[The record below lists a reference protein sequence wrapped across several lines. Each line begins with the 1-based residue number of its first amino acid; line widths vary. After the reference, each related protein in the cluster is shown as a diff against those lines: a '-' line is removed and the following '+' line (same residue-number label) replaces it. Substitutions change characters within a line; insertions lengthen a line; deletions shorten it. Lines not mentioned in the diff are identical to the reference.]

1 MKKLTLFLV
10 CILIAGIQIVNAQVK
25 SITGTVTSKEDGAS
39 IPGVSVQ
46 VKGTTLGTVTDI
58 DGKYTLGVPADAK
71 AIVFSFVGMKTVESP
86 LTASVIDVIL
96 ESDVF
101 GVDEVMVVAF
111 GTAKKSSF
119 TGSATQIGSEQI
131 ELRPLSN
138 VTGALEGIAA
148 GVQVTPGSGQP
159 GAGADIRIRGFGSI
173 NASSSPL
180 YVVDGVPFSGNISSI
195 NPNDIETMSVLKDAA
210 STALYGSKAANGV
223 VIITTKRGKSGEGSI
238 SLSINEGITSRS
250 IPEYDRVGAM
260 DYYPLM
266 WEAYRNGRAYT
277 SGDAMDVANAKAT
290 AGIYK
295 ELGYNPFN
303 VPNDQI
309 VDGEGKLNPNAQLL
323 YPEDLDWQKSLFGTG
338 RRSDYNLSY
347 QDGTA
352 KGNYFVSLGYLN
364 EDGYTEKSDFE
375 RFSGRANV
383 NFQPKDWF
391 KTGFNLAGSTS
402 TSNQAYQESSTA
414 YVNPFFFSRRM
425 GPIYPVYLHEPG
437 TGEYILDDAGEQIY
451 DLGNMTDLGGETR
464 PSGASSGRHVIAE
477 TRWNDDIDKITS
489 IAAKTYGEFYFLKDF
504 KFTVNASLD
513 KRYYYNISFDN
524 KIVGDGAPAGRGG
537 RTSSIT
543 TSINYNQL
551 LNYFKNI
558 DKHSITA
565 LIGHESYNYEYNYFN
580 GFKQGLIADG
590 NNELINF
597 TTTNDLSSYT
607 DIYKTEGYLAR
618 VDYDYDSKYYLTASY
633 RKDGSSRFARDVRWG
648 DFWSLGGAWRMD
660 QENFI
665 SSISWIDMLKLR
677 GSYGEVGNDAGI
689 SYYAYQALYS
699 LGYNNA
705 NEPGAIQSKLASADL
720 VWESNNSFDAA
731 LEFGVFNRV
740 AGTVEFFHRISDNLL
755 FNVPLPVSAGLD
767 SQDKN
772 IGAMYN
778 QGVELSISADI
789 VKGNKFKWT
798 IDLNATTLKNE
809 ITKLPQ
815 EEIIT
820 GSKKYMVGHS
830 RYDYWLRE
838 WYGVNPDNGA
848 ALYRAD
854 KFDAANS
861 FVIGQDT
868 VTTNVNNGRY
878 HYAGTSI
885 PDVYGGVTNTFK
897 YGNFEFLAMF
907 TYQIGGEI
915 LDYNYQGIMSV
926 GDYGSA
932 KHVDMLKRWQKPGDI
947 TDFPR
952 IDVSQTTNFNATSD
966 RWLTSASFFSLK
978 QLRLTY
984 NLPGKLLES
993 WSMKGARVYASG
1005 ENLFIKTARKGMD
1018 VQQNFD
1024 GTTSNAYTPARVVS
1038 LGLNVTF

>member
-46 VKGTTLGTVTDI
+46 VKGTTLGTVTDV
-58 DGKYTLGVPADAK
+58 DGKYILGVPADAK
-71 AIVFSFVGMKTVESP
+71 TIVFSFVGMKTVESP
-86 LTASVIDVIL
+86 LTASVIDVKL

-223 VIITTKRGKSGEGSI
+223 VIITTKRGKTGEGSI

-266 WEAYRNGRAYT
+266 WEAYRNARAYT

-309 VDGEGKLNPNAQLL
+309 VDGEGKLNPNAELL

-383 NFQPKDWF
+383 NFQPKEWF

-425 GPIYPVYLHEPG
+425 GPIYPVYLHQPG

-451 DLGNMTDLGGETR
+451 DVGNMTDLGGETR

-513 KRYYYNISFDN
+513 KRYYYNISFEN

-551 LNYFKNI
+551 LNYMKNI

-565 LIGHESYNYEYNYFN
+565 LIGHESYDYEYNYFT

-633 RKDGSSRFARDVRWG
+633 RKDGSSRFAKDVRWG
-648 DFWSLGGAWRMD
+648 DFWSIGGAWRMD

-665 SSISWIDMLKLR
+665 NSISWIDMLKLR

-984 NLPGKLLES
+984 NLPGTLLES
-993 WSMKGARVYASG
+993 WGMKNARIYASG